1 MSFTDVELS
10 KPDLMTRDCR
20 SQDSDTQSSAY
31 ETAAD
36 PEMFKAG
43 GGLKGKK
50 HTTRGENVI

>member
-50 HTTRGENVI
+50 TYY